1 LLALKWQINE
11 VVWLALGH
19 LKTLKERSAVHKRFY
34 LKSQSD
40 EVEMK
45 QIDKKI
51 ESRLAR
57 SWLKYLARSFINIKK
72 GIIWSTIT

>member
-1 LLALKWQINE
+1 M
-11 VVWLALGH
+11 VWLALGH
-19 LKTLKERSAVHKRFY
+19 LKELIKERSAVHERFY
-34 LKSQSD
+34 FKSQLD

-45 QIDKKI
+45 QIDRKI
-51 ESRLAR
+51 ESHLAR

>member
-1 LLALKWQINE
+1 
-11 VVWLALGH
+11 LALGY
-19 LKTLKERSAVHKRFY
+19 LKTLIKERSAVHERFY

-57 SWLKYLARSFINIKK
+57 SWLKYLARSFIKLK
-72 GIIWSTIT
+72 RHTQGMPF

>member
-1 LLALKWQINE
+1 MVGLALN
-11 VVWLALGH
+11 H
-19 LKTLKERSAVHKRFY
+19 LKKLIKERSAVHERFY
-34 LKSQSD
+34 LKSQLG

-51 ESRLAR
+51 ESHLAR